1 MKNLSINEL
10 KNLLSSCEQLAPI
23 QLFSIKGGDGEDLR
37 RDTTSSLRMASST
50 TTTTTTT
57 AKPTTTTTTTTTATT
72 KGIKR

>member
-10 KNLLSSCEQLAPI
+10 KNLLSSREQLAPI

-37 RDTTSSLRMASST
+37 RDTTSSLRMV

-57 AKPTTTTTTTTTATT
+57 AVTTTIKSTRPKSTTA
-72 KGIKR
+72 KGTGI